1 MCDATELDALNAIQK
16 IQALATAASYLT
28 ATEAER
34 QLGLDI
40 VDLIAEIA
48 TRVMEVEHA

>member
-28 ATEAER
+28 ATEVER

-40 VDLIAEIA
+40 VDLITEIS
-48 TRVMEVEHA
+48 TRVMGANHD

>member
-40 VDLIAEIA
+40 VDLITEIA
-48 TRVMEVEHA
+48 TKALEANHG

>member
-34 QLGLDI
+34 HI
-40 VDLIAEIA
+40 VDLITEIA
-48 TRVMEVEHA
+48 TKALEANHG